1 MSGASG
7 LATKLQAGTFVIT
20 TELTPPKGVD
30 LSDVFARAEVVK
42 PHVDAVNLTE
52 SPRARMAIEPTA
64 VAHLLLDRGIE
75 PIVQFTA
82 RDRNRIALQ
91 SDLLGAAA
99 LGVSN
104 FVFMTGDSPAHGDHP
119 DAKGVFDLYASDML
133 RAAHALMGG
142 HDLAGHPLKGAPR
155 LCVGATANPGATD
168 FNAEVENTRRK
179 IDAGAQFLQ
188 TQAIYDVALLERF
201 IAALRPQSVAIL
213 AGVIPLKSARMA
225 AWLHDNVPGIRVPD
239 ALLTEMQA
247 AAAEDSEA
255 QVGVAIAA
263 RIVRAVRPL
272 CAGVHLMT
280 LGWEQRIPEILSAG
294 GVHRDGVF
302 SADT

>member
-1 MSGASG
+1 VSAADDPAQHDASG
-7 LATKLQAGTFVIT
+7 LASKLRSGSFVVT

-30 LSDVFARAEVVK
+30 LADLFARAQAVK
-42 PHVDAVNLTE
+42 PHVDAINLTE

-99 LGVSN
+99 LGVRN

-119 DAKGVFDLYASDML
+119 QAKGVFDLYASDML
-133 RAAHALMGG
+133 RAAHALMAG
-142 HDLAGHPLKGAPR
+142 HDLAGQPLKGAPR
-155 LCVGATANPGATD
+155 LCVGATANPGASD
-168 FNAEVENTRRK
+168 LQAEVDNTRRK
-179 IDAGAQFLQ
+179 IEAGAQFLQ
-188 TQAIYDVALLERF
+188 TQAIYDATLLERF
-201 IAALRPQSVAIL
+201 MEALAPQSVAIL
-213 AGVIPLKSARMA
+213 AGIIPLKSAKMA

-247 AAAEDSEA
+247 ATANDSETET
-255 QVGVAIAA
+255 GLAIAA
-263 RIVRAVRPL
+263 RIVSAVRPL

-280 LGWEQRIPEILSAG
+280 LGWEEHIPRILRAG
-294 GVHRDGVF
+294 GIR
-302 SADT
+302 

>member
-1 MSGASG
+1 MSAADDPAQPRASG
-7 LATKLQAGTFVIT
+7 LATKLRSATFVVT
-20 TELTPPKGVD
+20 TELTPPKGID
-30 LSDVFARAEVVK
+30 LSDLFARAEAVR
-42 PHVDAVNLTE
+42 PHVDAINLTE

-119 DAKGVFDLYASDML
+119 QAKGVFDLYASDML
-133 RAAHALMGG
+133 RAAHALMAG

-155 LCVGATANPGATD
+155 LCVGATANPGAAD
-168 FNAEVENTRRK
+168 LHAEVENTRRK
-179 IDAGAQFLQ
+179 IAAGAQFLQ
-188 TQAIYDVALLERF
+188 TQAIYDFTLLERF
-201 IAALRPQSVAIL
+201 IDALAPQSVAIL

-225 AWLHDNVPGIRVPD
+225 AWLHGNVPGIRVPD
-239 ALLTEMQA
+239 ALLSEMDA
-247 AAAEDSEA
+247 AAATDSETET
-255 QVGVAIAA
+255 GLAIAA

-280 LGWEQRIPEILSAG
+280 LGWEEHIPQIL
-294 GVHRDGVF
+294 RDGGLR
-302 SADT
+302 

>member
-1 MSGASG
+1 VSGAGEPTLPSASG
-7 LATKLQAGTFVIT
+7 LASRLESGAFVVT
-20 TELTPPKGVD
+20 TELTPPKGID
-30 LSDVFARAEVVK
+30 LADLFARAEAVK
-42 PHVDAVNLTE
+42 PHVDAINLTE

-99 LGVSN
+99 LGVRN

-119 DAKGVFDLYASDML
+119 QAKGVFDLYASDML
-133 RAAHALMGG
+133 RAARALMGG
-142 HDLAGHPLKGAPR
+142 HDLAGHPLKGAPQ

-168 FNAEVENTRRK
+168 FQAEVDNTRRK

-188 TQAIYDVALLERF
+188 TQAIYDVSLLERF

-213 AGVIPLKSARMA
+213 AGVIPLKSA
-225 AWLHDNVPGIRVPD
+225 
-239 ALLTEMQA
+239 
-247 AAAEDSEA
+247 
-255 QVGVAIAA
+255 
-263 RIVRAVRPL
+263 
-272 CAGVHLMT
+272 
-280 LGWEQRIPEILSAG
+280 
-294 GVHRDGVF
+294 
-302 SADT
+302 